1 MAVQADAYP
10 IGIGIPKRTAGV
22 GSGIGVDTGFQSEAV
37 NVVGYTLDAVWE
49 TFGVGLQYPLFVAVS
64 EEAVVDVD
72 VPIADIFQSERYHGF
87 GLPFDEAFVDVD
99 AVSVPRTPTHD
110 WWFDGLDGLCIGT
123 DGRQKENRKSV
134 EC

>member
-1 MAVQADAYP
+1 MGDFNTIYKILAALKASMDYEIFDLKLISAERLGVSEPRLIALLMMLVQAGY
-10 IGIGIPKRTAGV
+10 I
-22 GSGIGVDTGFQSEAV
+22 TGLS
-37 NVVGYTLDAVWE
+37 
-49 TFGVGLQYPLFVAVS
+49 
-64 EEAVVDVD
+64 
-72 VPIADIFQSERYHGF
+72 
-87 GLPFDEAFVDVD
+87 FDEAFVDVD